1 MFFRNLK
8 LYYKIF
14 TLIVLALMMLIAVGG
29 VGYISTRDLAESSE
43 TLYNENFYAVESISK
58 IRTNMQT
65 NASYFMELM
74 VTTDQKRNKELIDSI
89 EQVKNDNAK
98 VIADLDNIAF
108 DQKKSELF
116 KKFKELY
123 AAYVTERNKTIEL
136 ATTNRNA
143 EAYQYYLT
151 KVRAVQQETFDVM
164 KEFSDYMT
172 DDTRKVNAENKQNA
186 ETEATFMLVAVIVF
200 VILLAVIGVIISNMI
215 TKPVKKI
222 QELMSRAQAGDLT
235 VFGEYQSRDE
245 IGTLTKDFN
254 QMIAGL
260 RTVVSKINDNAL
272 SLAGSSEE
280 LAASAEQTAEATTVI
295 TTAIQE
301 VANGAEQQLHGSEE
315 SARSVEEMAV
325 GIQKVAE
332 SAYTVS
338 VSSTEASE
346 EAIQGNT
353 SIREAV
359 EQMDAIK
366 EAVDTSTTVIKFLGE
381 RSEEIVKIVDVI
393 TGIASQTNLLALNAA
408 IEAARAGENGR
419 GFAVVADEVRKLAE
433 QSEESAKQ
441 IAHLVHEIQNNTN
454 HAVGTMSKVNQ
465 NVQSGISVVHE
476 AGESFQKIVNKIQ
489 HVTDQI
495 QEVSALAEEMS
506 ASSEEISATV
516 SEFGRIS
523 KETAGNSQLVA
534 ASSEEQLATME
545 EISASTQS
553 LNILAQELQEITGTF
568 KVA

>member
-29 VGYISTRDLAESSE
+29 IGYISTRDVVESSE

-58 IRTNMQT
+58 ISTNMQT

-74 VTTDQKRNKELIDSI
+74 VTTDQKRNKELKDNI
-89 EQVKNDNAK
+89 EQMKNDNAK
-98 VIADLDNIAF
+98 VIADLDNITF

-116 KKFKELY
+116 KKFKGLY

-164 KEFSDYMT
+164 KEFSDYMS
-172 DDTRKVNAENKQNA
+172 DDTRKVNAKNKQNA

-200 VILLAVIGVIISNMI
+200 VILLAVIGVVISNMI

-301 VANGAEQQLHGSEE
+301 VSNGAEQQLHGSEE

-353 SIREAV
+353 SIREAI
-359 EQMDAIK
+359 EQMDSIK
-366 EAVDTSTTVIKFLGE
+366 EAVDTSTNVIKFLGE

-516 SEFGRIS
+516 SEFERIS

-553 LNILAQELQEITGTF
+553 LNMLAQELQEITGTF

>member
-29 VGYISTRDLAESSE
+29 VGYISTRDVAESSE

-74 VTTDQKRNKELIDSI
+74 VTTDQKRNKVLIDNI

-116 KKFKELY
+116 KKFKGLY
-123 AAYVTERNKTIEL
+123 EAYVTERNKTIEL
-136 ATTNRNA
+136 ATTNRNE

-151 KVRAVQQETFDVM
+151 KVHAVQQETFDVM
-164 KEFSDYMT
+164 KEFSDYMS

-200 VILLAVIGVIISNMI
+200 VILLAVIGVVISNMI

-359 EQMDAIK
+359 EQMDSIK
-366 EAVDTSTTVIKFLGE
+366 EAVDTSTNVIKFLGE

-489 HVTDQI
+489 DVTDQI

-568 KVA
+568 KLA

>member
-14 TLIVLALMMLIAVGG
+14 TLIVLSLMMLIAVGG
-29 VGYISTRDLAESSE
+29 IGYISTKDVAESSE
-43 TLYNENFYAVESISK
+43 TLYNENVYAVELISK

-74 VTTDQKRNKELIDSI
+74 VTTDQKRNKELKDNI
-89 EQVKNDNAK
+89 EHVRNENAK
-98 VIADLDNIAF
+98 VKADLDNIAF
-108 DQKKSELF
+108 DQKKGELL
-116 KKFKELY
+116 KKFKGLY
-123 AAYVTERNKTIEL
+123 ATYDTERNKTIEL

-164 KEFSDYMT
+164 KEFSDYMSE
-172 DDTRKVNAENKQNA
+172 DTRKVNAENKQNA

-200 VILLAVIGVIISNMI
+200 VILLAAIGVVISNMI

-222 QELMSRAQAGDLT
+222 QELMSLAQAGDLT

-325 GIQKVAE
+325 GIQKIAE

-359 EQMDAIK
+359 EQMDSIK
-366 EAVDTSTTVIKFLGE
+366 KAVDTSTNVIKFLGE

-393 TGIASQTNLLALNAA
+393 AGIASQTNLLALNAA

-441 IAHLVHEIQNNTN
+441 IADLVHEIQNNTK

-465 NVQSGISVVHE
+465 NVQSGIGVVHE

-489 HVTDQI
+489 EVTDQI

-516 SEFGRIS
+516 SEFERIS

-553 LNILAQELQEITGTF
+553 LNLLAQELQEITGTF
-568 KVA
+568 KVT

>member
-14 TLIVLALMMLIAVGG
+14 TLIVLALLMLIGVGG
-29 VGYISTRDLAESSE
+29 VGYISTKDVAESSE

-65 NASYFMELM
+65 NTSYFMELM
-74 VTTDQKRNKELIDSI
+74 VTTDQKRNKELIDNI

-116 KKFKELY
+116 KKFKGLY
-123 AAYVTERNKTIEL
+123 DAYVTERNKTIEL
-136 ATTNRNA
+136 ATTNRNE

-151 KVRAVQQETFDVM
+151 KVYAVQQETFNVM
-164 KEFSDYMT
+164 KEFSDYMS

-200 VILLAVIGVIISNMI
+200 VILLAVIGVVISNMI

-315 SARSVEEMAV
+315 NARSVEEMAV

-346 EAIQGNT
+346 EAIHGNT

-359 EQMDAIK
+359 EQMDSIK
-366 EAVDTSTTVIKFLGE
+366 EAVDTSTNVIKFLGE

-408 IEAARAGENGR
+408 IEAARAGEHGR

-454 HAVGTMSKVNQ
+454 HAVDTMSKVNQ

-516 SEFGRIS
+516 SEFERIS
-523 KETAGNSQLVA
+523 KETVGNSQLVA

>member
-14 TLIVLALMMLIAVGG
+14 TLIVLSLIMLIAVGG
-29 VGYISTRDLAESSE
+29 VGYISTRDVAESSE
-43 TLYNENFYAVESISK
+43 TLYNENFYAVELISK
-58 IRTNMQT
+58 IRTNMQA

-74 VTTDQKRNKELIDSI
+74 VTTDQKRNKELTDNI
-89 EQVKNDNAK
+89 EQVKNDNA
-98 VIADLDNIAF
+98 IIITELENIAF

-116 KKFKELY
+116 KKFKGLY
-123 AAYVTERNKTIEL
+123 TAYVTERNKTIEL

-143 EAYQYYLT
+143 DAYQYYLT
-151 KVRAVQQETFDVM
+151 KVRTVQQETFDVM
-164 KEFSDYMT
+164 KEFSDYMS
-172 DDTRKVNAENKQNA
+172 DDTRKVNTENKQNA
-186 ETEATFMLVAVIVF
+186 ETEATFLLVAVIVF
-200 VILLAVIGVIISNMI
+200 VILLVVIGVVITNMI

-325 GIQKVAE
+325 GIQKIAE

-353 SIREAV
+353 SVREAV
-359 EQMDAIK
+359 EQMDSIK
-366 EAVDTSTTVIKFLGE
+366 EAVDISTNVIKFLGE

-441 IAHLVHEIQNNTN
+441 IAHLVHEILNNTKQ
-454 HAVGTMSKVNQ
+454 AVGTMNKVNQ

-489 HVTDQI
+489 EVTDQI

-516 SEFGRIS
+516 SEFERIS

-568 KVA
+568 KVT

>member
-43 TLYNENFYAVESISK
+43 TMYNENFYAVESISK

-74 VTTDQKRNKELIDSI
+74 VTTDQKRNKELIDNI

-116 KKFKELY
+116 KKFKGLY
-123 AAYVTERNKTIEL
+123 ATYVTERNKTTEL

-200 VILLAVIGVIISNMI
+200 VILLAVIGVVISNMI

-260 RTVVSKINDNAL
+260 RTIVSKINDNAL

-359 EQMDAIK
+359 EQMDSIK

-568 KVA
+568 RVA

>member
-29 VGYISTRDLAESSE
+29 VGYISTRDVAESSE

-74 VTTDQKRNKELIDSI
+74 VTTDQKRNKELIDNI

-116 KKFKELY
+116 KKFKGLY
-123 AAYVTERNKTIEL
+123 EAYVTERNKTIEL
-136 ATTNRNA
+136 ATTNRNE

-151 KVRAVQQETFDVM
+151 KVHAVQQETFDVM
-164 KEFSDYMT
+164 KEFSDYMS

-200 VILLAVIGVIISNMI
+200 VILLAVIGVVISNMI

-280 LAASAEQTAEATTVI
+280 LAASAEQTAEATTVV

-325 GIQKVAE
+325 GIQKIAE

-359 EQMDAIK
+359 EQMDSIK
-366 EAVDTSTTVIKFLGE
+366 EAVDTSTNVIKFLGE

-489 HVTDQI
+489 DVTDQI

-516 SEFGRIS
+516 SEFERIS

-553 LNILAQELQEITGTF
+553 LNVLAQELQEITGTF
-568 KVA
+568 KLA

>member
-29 VGYISTRDLAESSE
+29 IGYISTRDVVESSE

-58 IRTNMQT
+58 ISTNMQT

-74 VTTDQKRNKELIDSI
+74 VTTDQKRNKELKDNI
-89 EQVKNDNAK
+89 EQMKNDNAK
-98 VIADLDNIAF
+98 VIADLDNITF

-116 KKFKELY
+116 KKFKGLY

-136 ATTNRNA
+136 ATTNRNV

-151 KVRAVQQETFDVM
+151 NVRAVQQETFDVM
-164 KEFSDYMT
+164 KEFSDYMA
-172 DDTRKVNAENKQNA
+172 DDTRKVNAKNKQNA

-200 VILLAVIGVIISNMI
+200 VILLAVIGVVISNMI

-235 VFGEYQSRDE
+235 VFGEYQSNDE

-353 SIREAV
+353 SIREAI
-359 EQMDAIK
+359 EQMDSIK
-366 EAVDTSTTVIKFLGE
+366 EAVDTSTNVIKFLGE

-393 TGIASQTNLLALNAA
+393 TDIASQTNLLALNAA

-516 SEFGRIS
+516 SEFERIS

>member
-29 VGYISTRDLAESSE
+29 VGYISTRDVAESSE

-74 VTTDQKRNKELIDSI
+74 VTTDQKRNKELIDNI

-116 KKFKELY
+116 KKFKGLY
-123 AAYVTERNKTIEL
+123 DAYVTERNKTIEL
-136 ATTNRNA
+136 ATTNRNE

-151 KVRAVQQETFDVM
+151 KVHAVQQETFDVM
-164 KEFSDYMT
+164 KEFSDYMS

-200 VILLAVIGVIISNMI
+200 VILLAVIGVVISNMI

-359 EQMDAIK
+359 EQMDSIK
-366 EAVDTSTTVIKFLGE
+366 EAVDTSTNVIKFLGE

-568 KVA
+568 KLA

>member
-14 TLIVLALMMLIAVGG
+14 TLIVLSLIMLIAVGG
-29 VGYISTRDLAESSE
+29 VGYISTRDVAESSE
-43 TLYNENFYAVESISK
+43 TLYNENFYAVELISK
-58 IRTNMQT
+58 IRTNMQA

-74 VTTDQKRNKELIDSI
+74 VTTDQKRNKELSDNI

-116 KKFKELY
+116 KKFKGLY
-123 AAYVTERNKTIEL
+123 GAYVTERNKTIEL

-143 EAYQYYLT
+143 DAYQYYLT
-151 KVRAVQQETFDVM
+151 KVRTVQQETFDVM
-164 KEFSDYMT
+164 NEFSDYMS
-172 DDTRKVNAENKQNA
+172 DDTRKVNTENKQNA

-200 VILLAVIGVIISNMI
+200 VILLVVIGVVISNMI

-235 VFGEYQSRDE
+235 VIGEYQSRDE

-325 GIQKVAE
+325 GIQKIAE

-353 SIREAV
+353 SVREAV
-359 EQMDAIK
+359 EQMDSIK
-366 EAVDTSTTVIKFLGE
+366 EAVDTSTNVIKFLGE

-441 IAHLVHEIQNNTN
+441 IAHLVHEILNNTKQ
-454 HAVGTMSKVNQ
+454 AVGTMNKVNQ

-489 HVTDQI
+489 EVTDQI

-516 SEFGRIS
+516 SEFERIS

-568 KVA
+568 KVT

>member
-14 TLIVLALMMLIAVGG
+14 TLIVLSLMMLFAVGG
-29 VGYISTRDLAESSE
+29 IGYISTKDVAESSE
-43 TLYNENFYAVESISK
+43 TLYNENVYAVELISK

-74 VTTDQKRNKELIDSI
+74 VTTDQTRNKELKDNI
-89 EQVKNDNAK
+89 EHVRNENAK
-98 VIADLDNIAF
+98 VKADLDNIAF
-108 DQKKSELF
+108 DQKKGELL
-116 KKFKELY
+116 KKFKGLY
-123 AAYVTERNKTIEL
+123 ATYDTERNKTIEL

-143 EAYQYYLT
+143 DAYQYYLT

-164 KEFSDYMT
+164 KEFSDYMSE
-172 DDTRKVNAENKQNA
+172 DTRKVNAENKQNA

-200 VILLAVIGVIISNMI
+200 VILLAAIGVVISNMI

-222 QELMSRAQAGDLT
+222 QELMSLAQAGDLT

-325 GIQKVAE
+325 GIQKIAE

-359 EQMDAIK
+359 EQMDSIK
-366 EAVDTSTTVIKFLGE
+366 KAVDTSTNVIKFLGE

-393 TGIASQTNLLALNAA
+393 AGIASQTNLLALNAA

-441 IAHLVHEIQNNTN
+441 IADLVHEIQNNTK

-465 NVQSGISVVHE
+465 NVQSGIGVVHE

-489 HVTDQI
+489 EVTDQI

-516 SEFGRIS
+516 SEFERIS

-553 LNILAQELQEITGTF
+553 LNLLAQELQEITGTF
-568 KVA
+568 KVT

>member
-1 MFFRNLK
+1 MK

-29 VGYISTRDLAESSE
+29 VGYISTRDVAESSE

-74 VTTDQKRNKELIDSI
+74 VTTDQKRNKELIDNI

-116 KKFKELY
+116 KKFKGLY
-123 AAYVTERNKTIEL
+123 DAYVTERNKTIEL
-136 ATTNRNA
+136 ATTNRNE

-151 KVRAVQQETFDVM
+151 KVHAVQQDTFDVM
-164 KEFSDYMT
+164 KEFSDYMS

-200 VILLAVIGVIISNMI
+200 VILLAVIGVVISNMI

-315 SARSVEEMAV
+315 SAHSVEEMAV

-359 EQMDAIK
+359 EQMDSIK
-366 EAVDTSTTVIKFLGE
+366 EAVDTSTNVIKFLGE

-568 KVA
+568 KLA

>member
-29 VGYISTRDLAESSE
+29 VGYISTRDVAESSE

-74 VTTDQKRNKELIDSI
+74 VTTDQKRNKELIDNI

-116 KKFKELY
+116 KKFKGLY
-123 AAYVTERNKTIEL
+123 DTYVTERNKTIEL

-151 KVRAVQQETFDVM
+151 KVHAVQQETFDVM

-172 DDTRKVNAENKQNA
+172 DDTKKVNAENKQNA
-186 ETEATFMLVAVIVF
+186 ETEAAFMLVAVIVF
-200 VILLAVIGVIISNMI
+200 VILLAVIGVVISNMI

-301 VANGAEQQLHGSEE
+301 VANGAEQQLHVSEE

-359 EQMDAIK
+359 EQMNSIK
-366 EAVDTSTTVIKFLGE
+366 EAVDTSTNVIKFLGE

-441 IAHLVHEIQNNTN
+441 IAHLVHEIQSNTN

-516 SEFGRIS
+516 SEFERIS

>member
-14 TLIVLALMMLIAVGG
+14 TLIVLALMMLMAVGG
-29 VGYISTRDLAESSE
+29 VGYISTREMVESSE

-74 VTTDQKRNKELIDSI
+74 VTTDQKRNKELKDNI

-116 KKFKELY
+116 KKFKGLY
-123 AAYVTERNKTIEL
+123 ADYVTERNKTIEL

-200 VILLAVIGVIISNMI
+200 VILLAVIGVVISNMI

-235 VFGEYQSRDE
+235 VFGEYQSKDE

-315 SARSVEEMAV
+315 SARSMEEMAV

-359 EQMDAIK
+359 EQMDSIK
-366 EAVDTSTTVIKFLGE
+366 EAVDTSTNVIKFLGE

-408 IEAARAGENGR
+408 IEAARAGEHGR

-516 SEFGRIS
+516 SEFERIS

>member
-29 VGYISTRDLAESSE
+29 VGYISTRDVAESSE

-74 VTTDQKRNKELIDSI
+74 VTTDQKRNKELIDNI

-116 KKFKELY
+116 KKFKGLY
-123 AAYVTERNKTIEL
+123 DTYVTERNKTIEL

-151 KVRAVQQETFDVM
+151 KVYAVQQETFDVM
-164 KEFSDYMT
+164 KEFSDYMS

-200 VILLAVIGVIISNMI
+200 VILLAVIGVVISNMI

-280 LAASAEQTAEATTVI
+280 LAASAEQTAEATTVV

-325 GIQKVAE
+325 GIQKIAE

-359 EQMDAIK
+359 EQMDSIK
-366 EAVDTSTTVIKFLGE
+366 EAVDTSTNVIKFLGE

-489 HVTDQI
+489 DVTDQI

-516 SEFGRIS
+516 SEFERIS

-568 KVA
+568 KLA

>member
-74 VTTDQKRNKELIDSI
+74 VTTDQKRNKELIDNI

-116 KKFKELY
+116 KKFKGLY
-123 AAYVTERNKTIEL
+123 DTYVTERNKTIEL

-151 KVRAVQQETFDVM
+151 KVHAVQQETFDVM

-172 DDTRKVNAENKQNA
+172 DDTKKVNAENKQNA

-200 VILLAVIGVIISNMI
+200 VILLAVIGVVISNMI

-325 GIQKVAE
+325 GIQKIAE

-338 VSSTEASE
+338 ASSTEASE

-359 EQMDAIK
+359 EQMDSIK
-366 EAVDTSTTVIKFLGE
+366 EAVDTSTNVIKFLGE

-441 IAHLVHEIQNNTN
+441 IAHLVHEIQSNTN

-516 SEFGRIS
+516 SEFERIS
-523 KETAGNSQLVA
+523 KETAGSSQLVA

>member
-29 VGYISTRDLAESSE
+29 VGYISTRDVAESSE

-74 VTTDQKRNKELIDSI
+74 VTTDQKRNKELIDNI

-116 KKFKELY
+116 KKFKGLY
-123 AAYVTERNKTIEL
+123 DTYVTERNKTIEL

-200 VILLAVIGVIISNMI
+200 VILLAVIGVVISNMI

-325 GIQKVAE
+325 GIQKIAE

-338 VSSTEASE
+338 ASSTEASE

-359 EQMDAIK
+359 EQMDSIK
-366 EAVDTSTTVIKFLGE
+366 EAVDTSTNVIKFLGE

-516 SEFGRIS
+516 SEFERIS

>member
-29 VGYISTRDLAESSE
+29 VGYISTRDVAESSE

-74 VTTDQKRNKELIDSI
+74 VTTDQKRNKELIDNI

-116 KKFKELY
+116 KKFKGLY
-123 AAYVTERNKTIEL
+123 DAYVTERNKTIEL
-136 ATTNRNA
+136 ATTNRNE

-151 KVRAVQQETFDVM
+151 KVHAVQQDTFDVM
-164 KEFSDYMT
+164 KEFSDYMS

-200 VILLAVIGVIISNMI
+200 VILLAVIGVVISNMI

-315 SARSVEEMAV
+315 SAHSVEEMAV

-359 EQMDAIK
+359 EQMDSIK
-366 EAVDTSTTVIKFLGE
+366 EAVDTSTNVIKFLGE

-568 KVA
+568 KLA

>member
-29 VGYISTRDLAESSE
+29 VGYISTRDVAESSE

-74 VTTDQKRNKELIDSI
+74 VTTDQKRNKELIDNI

-116 KKFKELY
+116 KKFKGLY
-123 AAYVTERNKTIEL
+123 EAYVTERNKTIEL

-151 KVRAVQQETFDVM
+151 KVYAVQQETFDVM
-164 KEFSDYMT
+164 KEFSDYMS

-200 VILLAVIGVIISNMI
+200 VILLAVIGVVISNMI

-280 LAASAEQTAEATTVI
+280 LAASAEQTAEATTVV

-325 GIQKVAE
+325 GIQKIAE

-359 EQMDAIK
+359 EQMDSIK
-366 EAVDTSTTVIKFLGE
+366 EAVDTSTNVIKFLGE

-489 HVTDQI
+489 DVTDQI

-516 SEFGRIS
+516 SEFERIS

-568 KVA
+568 KLA

>member
-29 VGYISTRDLAESSE
+29 VGYISTRDVAESSE

-74 VTTDQKRNKELIDSI
+74 VTTDQKRNKELIDNI

-116 KKFKELY
+116 KKFKGLY
-123 AAYVTERNKTIEL
+123 DAYVTERNKTIEL
-136 ATTNRNA
+136 ATTNRNE

-151 KVRAVQQETFDVM
+151 KVHAVQQETFDVM
-164 KEFSDYMT
+164 KEFSDYMS

-200 VILLAVIGVIISNMI
+200 VILLAVIGVVISNMI

-222 QELMSRAQAGDLT
+222 QELMSRAQGGDLT

-359 EQMDAIK
+359 EQMDSIK
-366 EAVDTSTTVIKFLGE
+366 EAVDTSTNVIKFLGE

-568 KVA
+568 KLA

>member
-1 MFFRNLK
+1 M
-8 LYYKIF
+8 
-14 TLIVLALMMLIAVGG
+14 
-29 VGYISTRDLAESSE
+29 
-43 TLYNENFYAVESISK
+43 
-58 IRTNMQT
+58 
-65 NASYFMELM
+65 
-74 VTTDQKRNKELIDSI
+74 
-89 EQVKNDNAK
+89 
-98 VIADLDNIAF
+98 
-108 DQKKSELF
+108 
-116 KKFKELY
+116 
-123 AAYVTERNKTIEL
+123 
-136 ATTNRNA
+136 
-143 EAYQYYLT
+143 
-151 KVRAVQQETFDVM
+151 
-164 KEFSDYMT
+164 
-172 DDTRKVNAENKQNA
+172 
-186 ETEATFMLVAVIVF
+186 
-200 VILLAVIGVIISNMI
+200 
-215 TKPVKKI
+215 
-222 QELMSRAQAGDLT
+222 
-235 VFGEYQSRDE
+235 
-245 IGTLTKDFN
+245 
-254 QMIAGL
+254 
-260 RTVVSKINDNAL
+260 
-272 SLAGSSEE
+272 
-280 LAASAEQTAEATTVI
+280 
-295 TTAIQE
+295 
-301 VANGAEQQLHGSEE
+301 
-315 SARSVEEMAV
+315 
-325 GIQKVAE
+325 
-332 SAYTVS
+332 
-338 VSSTEASE
+338 
-346 EAIQGNT
+346 
-353 SIREAV
+353 
-359 EQMDAIK
+359 
-366 EAVDTSTTVIKFLGE
+366 GE